1 MAQVNF
7 NASTLSNGLVT
18 PAQSKVTLASA
29 YLDIRS
35 SGWTQQYLPD
45 LYEAEVERYG
55 DRSISG
61 FLGMVGAEMP
71 MSSDQVIWS
80 EQGRLHLAYK
90 ATLNTTNGAVS
101 DPKDIDNESG
111 ANIAMAVRENQTVV
125 CQVTDG
131 SAVVVVK
138 GQIVGAPAADGS
150 TCTIKPYGYNNF
162 SDIANISGT
171 AKTIRF
177 FVYGSDI
184 KKGQGGL
191 GGGVEAEFKSFKNKP
206 MIIKDEYQINGS
218 DAAAIGW
225 VEVSGEAG
233 QSGYLWYLKSSGDT
247 EKRFEDYLEMS
258 MMEAENVVGNGVTG
272 TGSEGLFAALENRGL
287 IASSGILDGGQTNNV
302 DDDLSDFDVLLQEL
316 DKQGGISENMLFLD
330 RTSALNMDD
339 MLAGV
344 NAHTAGTTNYG
355 VFNNSEDMALN
366 LGFSGF
372 RRASYDFYKTDWKYL
387 NNKSTRFLVNNGATV
402 GKIKGVMVPAGTTTV
417 YDENMGKNIRR
428 PFLHVRYRASQADD
442 RKLKKWT
449 TGSIGAA
456 TSDLDAMKVHYLSE
470 RCLVTQGANNFVLF
484 R

>member
-1 MAQVNF
+1 MALVNF
-7 NASTLSNGLVT
+7 NASTLANGLVT
-18 PAQSKVTLASA
+18 PAQSKVTLENA

-35 SGWTQQYLPD
+35 SGWAQQYLPD

-55 DRSISG
+55 DRSIGG
-61 FLGMVGAEMP
+61 FLSMVGAEMP

-90 ATLNTTNGAVS
+90 AILNTTNGAVAN
-101 DPKDIDNESG
+101 PKDIDNEAG
-111 ANIAMAVRENQTVV
+111 ADIKMSVRVGQTVV

-131 SAVVVVK
+131 ANVTVVK
-138 GQIVGAPAADGS
+138 GQVTVAAADGA

-162 SDIANISGT
+162 SDIANVSGT
-171 AKTIRF
+171 AKVVRF
-177 FVYGSDI
+177 FVYGSDF
-184 KKGQGGL
+184 KKGTNGL
-191 GGGVEAEFKSFKNKP
+191 GGGVEAEFKSFENKP
-206 MIIKDEYQINGS
+206 MIIKDEYQISGS

-233 QSGYLWYLKSSGDT
+233 QSGYLWYLKSEGDT
-247 EKRFEDYLEMS
+247 RKRFDDYLEMS
-258 MMEAENVVGNGVTG
+258 MMEAEKVVGSGITG

-287 IASSGILDGGQTNNV
+287 IASSDMFDGTT
-302 DDDLSDFDVLLQEL
+302 DLEDFDVLLQEL
-316 DKQGGISENMLFLD
+316 DKQGGISENMLFLN
-330 RTSALNMDD
+330 RESALAMDD
-339 MLAGV
+339 LLAGV
-344 NAHTAGTTNYG
+344 NAHTTGTTHYG

-387 NNKSTRFLVNNGATV
+387 NNKSTRYLVNNGATV
-402 GKIKGVMVPAGTTTV
+402 GKIDGIMVPAGTTTV

-428 PFLHVRYRASQADD
+428 PFLHVRYRTSQADD
-442 RKLKKWT
+442 RKLKTWT
-449 TGSIGAA
+449 TGSVGAR

-470 RCLVTQGANNFVLF
+470 RCIVTQGANNFVLF

>member
-1 MAQVNF
+1 MAIVNF
-7 NASTLSNGLVT
+7 NASTLGNGLVS
-18 PAQSKVTLASA
+18 PAQSKVTLESA
-29 YLDIRS
+29 YLDIRN
-35 SGWTQQYLPD
+35 SGWAQQYLPD

-101 DPKDIDNESG
+101 DPRDIDNEAGS
-111 ANIAMAVRENQTVV
+111 AIAMSVRIGQTVV

-138 GQIVGAPAADGS
+138 GQITAAAADGT

-162 SDIANISGT
+162 SDIANVSGT

-177 FVYGSDI
+177 FVFGSDF
-184 KKGQGGL
+184 KKGTAGL
-191 GGGVEAEFKSFKNKP
+191 GGGVEAEFKSFENKP
-206 MIIKDEYQINGS
+206 MIIKDEFMINGS

-258 MMEAENVVGNGVTG
+258 MMEAEKVVGNGITG

-287 IASSGILDGGQTNNV
+287 VASADMFDGTT
-302 DDDLSDFDVLLQEL
+302 DLEDFDALLQEL
-316 DKQGGISENMLFLD
+316 DKQGGISENMMFLN
-330 RTSALNMDD
+330 RESALAVDD
-339 MLAGV
+339 LLAGV
-344 NAHTAGTTNYG
+344 NSHYSGGVNYG

-366 LGFSGF
+366 LGFNGF

-387 NNKSTRFLVNNGATV
+387 NNKSTRYLVNNGATV
-402 GKIKGVMVPAGTTTV
+402 GKIEGVLVPAGTTTV

-449 TGSIGAA
+449 TGSVGAA

-470 RCLVTQGANNFVLF
+470 RCIVTQGANNFVLF

>member
-1 MAQVNF
+1 MANVNF
-7 NASTLSNGLVT
+7 TSSTLGNGLVT
-18 PAQSKVTLASA
+18 PAQSKVTLESA
-29 YLDIRS
+29 YLDIRN
-35 SGWTQQYLPD
+35 SGWAQQYLPD
-45 LYEAEVERYG
+45 LYESEIERYG

-80 EQGRLHLAYK
+80 EQGRLHLAYQ
-90 ATLNTTNGAVS
+90 ATVNVATGAIS
-101 DPKDIDNESG
+101 APKDIDNTGGSS
-111 ANIAMAVRENQTVV
+111 IAMSVRVGQTVV

-131 SAVVVVK
+131 SNVVVLK
-138 GQIVGAPAADGS
+138 GQITVAAADGA
-150 TCTIKPYGYNNF
+150 TCTIKPYGVNNF
-162 SDIANISGT
+162 GDHASIAATGSKVI
-171 AKTIRF
+171 KF
-177 FVYGSDI
+177 FVYGSDF
-184 KKGQGGL
+184 KKGTSGL

-206 MIIKDEYQINGS
+206 MIIKDEFMINGS

-247 EKRFEDYLEMS
+247 EKRFDDYLEMS
-258 MMEAENVVGNGVTG
+258 MMEAENVVGNGITG

-287 IASSGILDGGQTNNV
+287 VASAGMFDYSGSGAN
-302 DDDLSDFDVLLQEL
+302 DDLEDFDILLQEL
-316 DKQGGISENMLFLD
+316 DKQGGIAENMMFLN
-330 RTSALNMDD
+330 REAALAVDD
-339 MLAGV
+339 LLAGV

-366 LGFSGF
+366 LGFNGF

-387 NNKSTRFLVNNGATV
+387 NNKSTRFLVNDGATA
-402 GKIKGVMVPAGTTTV
+402 GKIEGVMVPAGTTSV

-449 TGSIGAA
+449 TGSVGAA

-470 RCLVTQGANNFVLF
+470 RCIVTQGANNFVLF

>member
-1 MAQVNF
+1 MALVNF
-7 NASTLSNGLVT
+7 NASTLANGLVT
-18 PAQSKVTLASA
+18 PAQSKVTLENA

-35 SGWTQQYLPD
+35 SGWAQQYLPD

-55 DRSISG
+55 DRSIGG
-61 FLGMVGAEMP
+61 FLSMVGAEMP

-90 ATLNTTNGAVS
+90 AILNTTNGAVAN
-101 DPKDIDNESG
+101 PKDIDNEAG
-111 ANIAMAVRENQTVV
+111 ADIKMSVRVGQTVV

-131 SAVVVVK
+131 ANVTVVK
-138 GQIVGAPAADGS
+138 GQVTVAAADGA

-162 SDIANISGT
+162 VDISNVSGT
-171 AKTIRF
+171 AKVVRF
-177 FVYGSDI
+177 FVYGSDF
-184 KKGQGGL
+184 KKGTNGL
-191 GGGVEAEFKSFKNKP
+191 GGGVEAEFKSFENKP
-206 MIIKDEYQINGS
+206 MIIKDEYQISGS

-233 QSGYLWYLKSSGDT
+233 QSGYLWYLKSEGDT
-247 EKRFEDYLEMS
+247 RKRFDDYLEMS
-258 MMEAENVVGNGVTG
+258 MMEAEKVVGSGITG

-287 IASSGILDGGQTNNV
+287 IASSDMFDGTT
-302 DDDLSDFDVLLQEL
+302 DLEDFDVLLQEL
-316 DKQGGISENMLFLD
+316 DKQGGISENMLFLN
-330 RTSALNMDD
+330 RESALAMDD
-339 MLAGV
+339 LLAGV
-344 NAHTAGTTNYG
+344 NAHTTGTTHYG

-387 NNKSTRFLVNNGATV
+387 NNKSTRYLVNNGATV
-402 GKIKGVMVPAGTTTV
+402 GKIDGIMVPAGTTTV

-428 PFLHVRYRASQADD
+428 PFLHVRYRTSQADD
-442 RKLKKWT
+442 RKLKTWT
-449 TGSIGAA
+449 TGSVGAR

-470 RCLVTQGANNFVLF
+470 RCIVTQGANNFVLF